1 MTDAYELFFI
11 FHSIVAFLIHAIMG
25 LSRRQVPSK
34 VRLSSSNMK
43 GTYLPS
49 RYQKPGLRAKKS
61 FQPESPYWVV
71 LLCGREF
78 SPPLPLVEQAKK
90 AASIGGR
97 QVGSGRRQPGVWG
110 L

>member
-1 MTDAYELFFI
+1 
-11 FHSIVAFLIHAIMG
+11 MG

-97 QVGSGRRQPGVWG
+97 QVGSGRRQPGV
-110 L
+110 